1 MNKLTRKD
9 IVACNWS
16 WAALG
21 KAKAYHHC
29 IVLLRSAGCNDKRGV
44 EIATTA
50 YKNMM
55 RFYALDAVRLA
66 RAYTPQR

>member
-1 MNKLTRKD
+1 MNKLTRAD
-9 IVACNWS
+9 IIACNWA
-16 WAALG
+16 WTALAQ
-21 KAKAYHHC
+21 AKAYRNC
-29 IVLLRSAGCNDKRGV
+29 IVLLRLSGCDDKRGV

-55 RFYALDAVRLA
+55 RYYALDAVRLA